1 MINNKSANDK
11 QRIYNLLKKTLQRCK
26 LDNYEVM
33 NMTIML
39 LSVCDSG
46 LE

>member
-1 MINNKSANDK
+1 MINREYTICK
-11 QRIYNLLKKTLQRCK
+11 KKTLQRCK